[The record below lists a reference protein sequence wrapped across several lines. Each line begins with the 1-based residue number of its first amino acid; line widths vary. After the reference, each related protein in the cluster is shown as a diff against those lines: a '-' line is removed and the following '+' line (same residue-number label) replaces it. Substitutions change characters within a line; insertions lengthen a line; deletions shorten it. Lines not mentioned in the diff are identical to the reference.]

1 MVSLGIW
8 ACRYREMQPISFGAP
23 SSKTVKSTATANGS
37 ADSEGHV
44 RGGQGPGTSLESGS
58 SYEMANLTRA
68 DDNV

>member
-23 SSKTVKSTATANGS
+23 GSKTVKGTAAANGS
-37 ADSEGHV
+37 ADTESHV
-44 RGGQGPGTSLESGS
+44 RGGQGPGTNLDSGP
-58 SYEMANLTRA
+58 SYEMVNLTRA